1 MYMRDT
7 VDDRWCLFEYDK
19 IDMTMIGN
27 KTEKLSAWRGF
38 RDRIGEPKSSLMLS
52 QSKDIE

>member
-1 MYMRDT
+1 MRDT